1 LMPIKPLSNPDML
14 LQIKELFK
22 AYGRKG
28 SETYQVV
35 LDDVSLDIDR
45 GQRIAVTGPSG
56 SGKTTL
62 LNMAGSLDKP
72 DRGQVLYRDQD
83 ITGLSGKGLEQFR
96 NQAVGFVFQQHHLLP
111 QFTLFENVLLPTLP
125 NRGWGNALARAEDL
139 VRRTGLWDHRHKKPG
154 ELSGGESQRTAVV
167 RALINNPAVLL
178 ADEPTGSLDHENS
191 NQLFDMLIE
200 LSSTEEVA
208 LVVVTH
214 SLELA
219 GRMDTVYRLK
229 SGKLDMIT
237 AK

>member
-1 LMPIKPLSNPDML
+1 ML
-14 LQIKELFK
+14 LQLRHISK
-22 AYGRKG
+22 AYGQKA
-28 SETYQVV
+28 SDTYQVV
-35 LDDVSLDIDR
+35 LDDISMDIEQ

-72 DRGQVLYRDQD
+72 DQGQVLYRDRD
-83 ITGLSGKGLEQFR
+83 ITGLAGKDLEQFR

-125 NRGWGNALARAEDL
+125 NRRDRGAGSRAEAL
-139 VRRTGLWDHRHKKPG
+139 IERTGLWDHRHKKPG

-178 ADEPTGSLDHENS
+178 ADEPTGSLDHENAS
-191 NQLFDMLIE
+191 QLFDMLIE
-200 LSSTEEVA
+200 FSRTDGVT

-214 SLELA
+214 SQELA
-219 GRMDTVYRLK
+219 GRMDTVYRLR
-229 SGKLDMIT
+229 SGKLNMIT
-237 AK
+237 E

>member
-1 LMPIKPLSNPDML
+1 ML
-14 LQIKELFK
+14 LQLKHISK
-22 AYGRKG
+22 AYGSQASDNR
-28 SETYQVV
+28 QVV
-35 LDDVSLDIDR
+35 LDDVSLDIGM

-62 LNMAGSLDKP
+62 LNLAGSLDKP
-72 DRGQVLYRDQD
+72 DQGQVLYMDRD
-83 ITGLSGKGLEQFR
+83 ITGLTGRGLEQFR

-125 NRGWGNALARAEDL
+125 NKNAKEAEARAEEL
-139 VRRTGLWDHRHKKPG
+139 IKRTGLWDHRNKKPG

-167 RALINNPAVLL
+167 RALINNPSVLL

-191 NQLFDMLIE
+191 SQLFDMLIE
-200 LSSTEEVA
+200 FSRTDEVT

-219 GRMDTVYRLK
+219 GRMDTVYRLQ

-237 AK
+237 E

>member
-1 LMPIKPLSNPDML
+1 ML
-14 LQIKELFK
+14 LQLKHLSK
-22 AYGRKG
+22 AYGDQA
-28 SETYQVV
+28 SDNHQVV
-35 LDDVSLDIDR
+35 LDDVSLDIEL

-72 DRGQVLYRDQD
+72 DQGQVFYKDKD
-83 ITGLSGKGLEQFR
+83 ITGLSGRGMEQFR

-125 NRGWGNALARAEDL
+125 NKNTKEAGTRAEDL
-139 VRRTGLWDHRHKKPG
+139 IKRTGLWDHRNKKPA

-167 RALINNPAVLL
+167 RALINNPAILL

-191 NQLFDMLIE
+191 SQLFDMLIE
-200 LSSTEEVA
+200 FSRTDEVT

-214 SLELA
+214 SQELA
-219 GRMDTVYRLK
+219 RRMDTVYKLQ
-229 SGKLDMIT
+229 SGKLDMIRE
-237 AK
+237 

>member
-1 LMPIKPLSNPDML
+1 ML
-14 LQIKELFK
+14 LQLKHLSK
-22 AYGRKG
+22 AYGDQA
-28 SETYQVV
+28 SDNHQVV
-35 LDDVSLDIDR
+35 LDDVSLDIEL

-72 DRGQVLYRDQD
+72 DQGKVFYKDKD
-83 ITGLSGKGLEQFR
+83 ITGLSGRGLEQFR

-125 NRGWGNALARAEDL
+125 NKNSKEAGSRAEDL
-139 VRRTGLWDHRHKKPG
+139 IKRTGLWDHRNKKPG

-191 NQLFDMLIE
+191 SQLFDMLIE
-200 LSSTEEVA
+200 FSRTDEIT

-219 GRMDTVYRLK
+219 GRMDTVCKLQ

-237 AK
+237 E

>member
-1 LMPIKPLSNPDML
+1 ML
-14 LQIKELFK
+14 LQLKHLSK
-22 AYGRKG
+22 AYGDQA
-28 SETYQVV
+28 SDNHQVV
-35 LDDVSLDIDR
+35 LDDVSLDIEL

-72 DRGQVLYRDQD
+72 DHGQVFYKDKD
-83 ITGLSGKGLEQFR
+83 ITGLSGRGLEQFR

-125 NRGWGNALARAEDL
+125 NKNTKEAGTRAEDL
-139 VRRTGLWDHRHKKPG
+139 IKRTGLWDHRNKKPA

-167 RALINNPAVLL
+167 RALINNPAILL

-191 NQLFDMLIE
+191 SQLFDMLIE
-200 LSSTEEVA
+200 FSRTDEVT

-214 SLELA
+214 SQELA
-219 GRMDTVYRLK
+219 RRMDTVYKLQ
-229 SGKLDMIT
+229 SGKLDMIRE
-237 AK
+237 

>member
-1 LMPIKPLSNPDML
+1 ML
-14 LQIKELFK
+14 LQLKHISK
-22 AYGRKG
+22 AYGDQA
-28 SETYQVV
+28 SDNHQVV
-35 LDDVSLDIDR
+35 LDDVSLDIEL

-72 DRGQVLYRDQD
+72 DQGQVMYMDRD
-83 ITGLSGKGLEQFR
+83 ITGLTGRGLEQFR

-125 NRGWGNALARAEDL
+125 NKKAKEAGNRAEDL
-139 VRRTGLWDHRHKKPG
+139 IKRTGLWDHRNKKPG

-191 NQLFDMLIE
+191 SQLFDMLIE
-200 LSSTEEVA
+200 FSRTDEVT

-214 SLELA
+214 SQELA
-219 GRMDTVYRLK
+219 GRMDTVYRVQ
-229 SGKLDMIT
+229 SGKIDMIT
-237 AK
+237 E

>member
-1 LMPIKPLSNPDML
+1 ML
-14 LQIKELFK
+14 LQLKHLSK
-22 AYGRKG
+22 AYGDQA
-28 SETYQVV
+28 SDNHQVV
-35 LDDVSLDIDR
+35 LDDVSLDIEL

-72 DRGQVLYRDQD
+72 DQGQVFYKDKD
-83 ITGLSGKGLEQFR
+83 ITGLSGRGLEHFR

-125 NRGWGNALARAEDL
+125 NKNTKEAGTRAEDL
-139 VRRTGLWDHRHKKPG
+139 IKRTGLWDHRNKKPA

-167 RALINNPAVLL
+167 RALINNPAILL

-191 NQLFDMLIE
+191 SQLFDMLIE
-200 LSSTEEVA
+200 FSRTDEVT

-214 SLELA
+214 SRELA
-219 GRMDTVYRLK
+219 RRMDTVYKLQ
-229 SGKLDMIT
+229 SGKLDMIRE
-237 AK
+237 

>member
-1 LMPIKPLSNPDML
+1 ML
-14 LQIKELFK
+14 LQLRHISK
-22 AYGRKG
+22 AYGQKA
-28 SETYQVV
+28 SDTYQVV
-35 LDDVSLDIDR
+35 LDDISMDIEQ

-72 DRGQVLYRDQD
+72 DRGQVLYRDRD
-83 ITGLSGKGLEQFR
+83 ITGLAGKDLEQFR

-125 NRGWGNALARAEDL
+125 NRRDKGGGARAEAL
-139 VRRTGLWDHRHKKPG
+139 IKRTGLWDHRNKKPG

-178 ADEPTGSLDHENS
+178 ADEPTGSLDHENAS
-191 NQLFDMLIE
+191 QLFDMLIE
-200 LSSTEEVA
+200 FSRTDGVT

-214 SLELA
+214 SQELA
-219 GRMDTVYRLK
+219 GRMDTVYRLR
-229 SGKLDMIT
+229 SGKLNMIT
-237 AK
+237 K

>member
-1 LMPIKPLSNPDML
+1 ML
-14 LQIKELFK
+14 LQLKHLSK
-22 AYGRKG
+22 AYGDQA
-28 SETYQVV
+28 SDNHQVV
-35 LDDVSLDIDR
+35 LDDVSLDIEF

-72 DRGQVLYRDQD
+72 DQGQVFYKDKD
-83 ITGLSGKGLEQFR
+83 ITGLSGRSLEHFR

-125 NRGWGNALARAEDL
+125 NKNTKEAGIRAEDL
-139 VRRTGLWDHRHKKPG
+139 IKRTGLWDHRNKKPA

-167 RALINNPAVLL
+167 RALINNPAILL

-191 NQLFDMLIE
+191 SQLFDMLIE
-200 LSSTEEVA
+200 FSRTDEVT

-214 SLELA
+214 SQELA
-219 GRMDTVYRLK
+219 RRMDTVYKLQ
-229 SGKLDMIT
+229 SGKLDMIRE
-237 AK
+237 

>member
-1 LMPIKPLSNPDML
+1 ML
-14 LQIKELFK
+14 LQLKHISK
-22 AYGRKG
+22 AYGLPG
-28 SETYQVV
+28 SDTRQVV
-35 LDDVSLDIDR
+35 LDDVSLEIER

-72 DRGQVLYRDQD
+72 DQGQVLYNDQE
-83 ITGLSGKGLEQFR
+83 ITTLTGKDLEHYR

-125 NRGWGNALARAEDL
+125 GKNAAEAGSRAENL
-139 VRRTGLWDHRHKKPG
+139 IRRMRLWEHRHKKPG
-154 ELSGGESQRTAVV
+154 ELSGGESQRTAVA
-167 RALINNPAVLL
+167 RALINSPSVVL

-191 NQLFDMLIE
+191 SLLFDMLIE
-200 LSSTEEVA
+200 FSRTDEVA

-214 SLELA
+214 SIDLA
-219 GRMDTVYRLK
+219 GRMDTLYRLQ
-229 SGKLDMIT
+229 SSKLETIR

>member
-1 LMPIKPLSNPDML
+1 MPIRTYSNPDML
-14 LQIKELFK
+14 LQLKHIFK
-22 AYGRKG
+22 AYGQKG
-28 SETYQVV
+28 SDAYQVV
-35 LDDVSLDIDR
+35 LDGISLDIKR

-72 DRGQVLYRDQD
+72 DQGQVLYMDRD
-83 ITGLSGKGLEQFR
+83 ITGLTGKDLEQFR

-125 NRGWGNALARAEDL
+125 NRNAKEAGGRAEDL
-139 VRRTGLWDHRHKKPG
+139 IKRTGLWDHRNKKPG

-191 NQLFDMLIE
+191 SQLFDMLIE
-200 LSSTEEVA
+200 FSRTDEVT

-214 SLELA
+214 SQELA

-237 AK
+237 E

>member
-1 LMPIKPLSNPDML
+1 ML
-14 LQIKELFK
+14 LQLKHLFK
-22 AYGRKG
+22 AYGDQA
-28 SETYQVV
+28 SDNHQVV
-35 LDDVSLDIDR
+35 LDDVSLDIDL

-72 DRGQVLYRDQD
+72 DQGQVIYKGGD
-83 ITGLSGKGLEQFR
+83 ITGLTGRGLEQFR

-125 NRGWGNALARAEDL
+125 NKSAKEAGSRAEDL
-139 VRRTGLWDHRHKKPG
+139 IKRTGLWDHRNKKPG

-167 RALINNPAVLL
+167 RALINNPAILL

-191 NQLFDMLIE
+191 SQLFDMLIE
-200 LSSTEEVA
+200 FSQTDEVT

-214 SLELA
+214 SQELA
-219 GRMDTVYRLK
+219 RRMDTVYKLQ
-229 SGKLDMIT
+229 SGKLDMIRE
-237 AK
+237 

>member
-1 LMPIKPLSNPDML
+1 MI
-14 LQIKELFK
+14 LQLKNISK
-22 AYGRKG
+22 AYGQPG
-28 SETYQVV
+28 SDTHQVV
-35 LDDVSLDIDR
+35 LDNISLEIER

-72 DRGQVLYRDQD
+72 DRGHVLYDDQD
-83 ITGLSGKGLEQFR
+83 ITTLSGRDLEKYR
-96 NQAVGFVFQQHHLLP
+96 NQAVGFVFQRHHLLP

-125 NRGWGNALARAEDL
+125 NRNAGNAGARAEEL
-139 VRRTGLWDHRHKKPG
+139 IKRTGLWDHRHKKPG

-167 RALINNPAVLL
+167 RAMINHPAVLL

-191 NQLFDMLIE
+191 SLLIDML
-200 LSSTEEVA
+200 LDFNRTDEVA

-214 SLELA
+214 SQELA
-219 GRMDTVYRLK
+219 GRMDTTYRLQ
-229 SGKLDMIT
+229 SGKLDMIS